1 MMVPLQNQ
9 FLSYWKK
16 QSQSQRIVIISLLL
30 AALILVPVLINWAN
44 TPSYSVVYSGLSE
57 ADAAQIVQKLDE
69 SRIPYRLRDSSTILV
84 PSNQVYEV
92 RLRMAR
98 EGLPKSGT
106 VGYELFSGNTL
117 GMTEFTQKVNFQ
129 RALEGELERTIG
141 SLEAVEAVRVHVVRP
156 ERTLLSSEQ
165 APTTASITI
174 KERMGQALD
183 AAQVRAITHLVASS
197 VEGLQPENVVVVD
210 SNGNLLAGGGHE
222 VGSLSAQTDS
232 QRAAEQAAAAEIRKQ
247 VQLMLDRTLG
257 PNRAVVQAAV
267 AMDWTQ
273 REIVS
278 STMEQ
283 QPTPVVRSSQKIVE
297 NYTTAGAVEGGVPG
311 ADSNLPTPLPLVTG
325 ENGAMTYSRSEET
338 INYEVSQV
346 EAREVQ
352 APGRISRVSV
362 SVMVDGLDA
371 QSVETVRAAVAA
383 AAGID
388 ETRGD
393 QVVVQSMPFDRTYYE
408 QQAAEMA
415 QAEQTNLYIQ
425 IGLAV
430 AAVIFLAALIFFF
443 SRQIRQL
450 RAATAQ
456 AWQPVMMP
464 AGELAA
470 LQAQAAAPLGQIA
483 APEAAAAKL
492 PPMTAQRAAL
502 NQKTEDVMVELSSR
516 FTPVNTAEDEQRAKV
531 VSRLAEES
539 PATVAEII
547 QLWLN
552 EDNRKNG

>member
-9 FLSYWKK
+9 FLNYWKK

-44 TPSYSVVYSGLSE
+44 TPSYSVAYSGLSE
-57 ADAAQIVQKLDE
+57 SDAAQIVQKLDE
-69 SRIPYRLRDSSTILV
+69 NRMTYRLRDSGTILV
-84 PSNQVYEV
+84 PSDQVYEV

-106 VGYELFSGNTL
+106 VGFELFSGNTL
-117 GMTEFTQKVNFQ
+117 GMTEFTQKVNYQ

-141 SLEAVEAVRVHVVRP
+141 SLEAVEAVRVHVVHP

-165 APTTASITI
+165 LPTTASITI
-174 KERMGQALD
+174 RERMGRALD

-210 SNGNLLAGGGHE
+210 SNGNLLAGGGSE
-222 VGSLSAQTDS
+222 AGSLSAQTDN

-273 REIVS
+273 REVIS
-278 STMEQ
+278 NTMEQ
-283 QPTPVVRSSQKIVE
+283 QPDPVVRSSQKIVE
-297 NYTTAGAVEGGVPG
+297 NYTSAGAVDGGVPG

-325 ENGAMTYSRSEET
+325 ENGAMTYSRTEET
-338 INYEVSQV
+338 FNYEVTQV

-352 APGRISRVSV
+352 APGRISRISV

-371 QSVETVRAAVAA
+371 QSVEMVRAAVAA
-383 AAGID
+383 AAGVD
-388 ETRGD
+388 QTRGD

-415 QAEQTNLYIQ
+415 QAQQTSLYIQ
-425 IGLAV
+425 IGLAA
-430 AAVIFLAALIFFF
+430 AAVILLAALIFFF
-443 SRQIRQL
+443 SRQMRNL
-450 RAATAQ
+450 RAAA
-456 AWQPVMMP
+456 AHNWQPLMMP

-470 LQAQAAAPLGQIA
+470 LQGQAAPPLGQFG
-483 APEAAAAKL
+483 APEAAASL
-492 PPMTAQRAAL
+492 PPMSAQRAAL

-516 FTPVNTAEDEQRAKV
+516 FTPVNSAEDEQRAKV

-552 EDNRKNG
+552 EDNRNHG

>member
-9 FLSYWKK
+9 FLNYWKK

-44 TPSYSVVYSGLSE
+44 TPSYSVAYSGLSE
-57 ADAAQIVQKLDE
+57 SDAAQIVQKLDE
-69 SRIPYRLRDSSTILV
+69 NRIPYRLRDSGTILV
-84 PSNQVYEV
+84 ASDQVYEV

-117 GMTEFTQKVNFQ
+117 GMTEFTQKINYQ

-165 APTTASITI
+165 SPTTASITI

-210 SNGNLLAGGGHE
+210 SNGNLLAGGGNE
-222 VGSLSAQTDS
+222 AGSLSAVTDN

-311 ADSNLPTPLPLVTG
+311 ADSNLPTPLPPVTG
-325 ENGAMTYSRSEET
+325 ENGAMTYSRTEET
-338 INYEVSQV
+338 VNYEVSQV

-352 APGRISRVSV
+352 APGRISRISV

-371 QSVETVRAAVAA
+371 QSVEMVKAAVAA
-383 AAGID
+383 AAGVN
-388 ETRGD
+388 EARGD
-393 QVVVQSMPFDRTYYE
+393 EVVVQSMPFDRTYYE

-425 IGLAV
+425 IGLAA
-430 AAVIFLAALIFFF
+430 AAVILLAALIFFF
-443 SRQIRQL
+443 SRQIRHL

-464 AGELAA
+464 AAELAA
-470 LQAQAAAPLGQIA
+470 LQGQASPPLGQIG
-483 APEAAAAKL
+483 APEAGASL
-492 PPMTAQRAAL
+492 PPLTAQRAAL

-516 FTPVNTAEDEQRAKV
+516 FTPVNSAEDEQRAKV

-552 EDNRKNG
+552 EDNRNHG

>member
-9 FLSYWKK
+9 FLNYWKK
-16 QSQSQRIVIISLLL
+16 QSQSQRIVIIALLL

-44 TPSYSVVYSGLSE
+44 TPSYSVAYSGLSE
-57 ADAAQIVQKLDE
+57 SDAAQIVQKLDE
-69 SRIPYRLRDSSTILV
+69 NGITYQLRDSSTILV
-84 PSNQVYEV
+84 PSDQVYEV

-117 GMTEFTQKVNFQ
+117 GMTEFTQKVNYQ

-141 SLEAVEAVRVHVVRP
+141 SLEAVEAVRVHIVKP
-156 ERTLLSSEQ
+156 ERTLLSSDQ
-165 APTTASITI
+165 APATASITI
-174 KERMGQALD
+174 KERMGQTLD

-210 SNGNLLAGGGHE
+210 SNGNLLAGGSNE
-222 VGSLSAQTDS
+222 AGSLSAQTDS

-257 PNRAVVQAAV
+257 PNRAVVQASV

-273 REIVS
+273 REVVS

-297 NYTTAGAVEGGVPG
+297 NYTTSGAVEGGVPG
-311 ADSNLPTPLPLVTG
+311 ADSNLPTPLPPVDG
-325 ENGAMTYSRSEET
+325 ENGAMTYSRTEET
-338 INYEVSQV
+338 VNYEVSQV
-346 EAREVQ
+346 ESREVQ
-352 APGRISRVSV
+352 SPGRISRISV

-371 QSVETVRAAVAA
+371 QSVEMLKAAVAA
-383 AAGID
+383 AAGVD

-408 QQAAEMA
+408 QQAAEME
-415 QAEQTNLYIQ
+415 QAEQTDLYIQ
-425 IGLAV
+425 IGMAA
-430 AAVIFLAALIFFF
+430 AAVILLAALIFFF
-443 SRQIRQL
+443 ARQIRQL
-450 RAATAQ
+450 RMATAQ

-470 LQAQAAAPLGQIA
+470 LQGQSAAPLGQIA
-483 APEAAAAKL
+483 APEATAGL
-492 PPMTAQRAAL
+492 PAMSAQRAAL
-502 NQKTEDVMVELSSR
+502 NQKAEDVMVELTSR
-516 FTPVNTAEDEQRAKV
+516 YSPANTAEDEQRAKV

-547 QLWLN
+547 QLWLS
-552 EDNRKNG
+552 EDNRNHG

>member
-9 FLSYWKK
+9 FLNYWKK
-16 QSQSQRIVIISLLL
+16 QSQSQRIVIIALLL

-44 TPSYSVVYSGLSE
+44 TPSYSVAYSGLSE
-57 ADAAQIVQKLDE
+57 SDAAQIVQKLDE
-69 SRIPYRLRDSSTILV
+69 NGITYQLRDSSTILV
-84 PSNQVYEV
+84 PSDQVYEV

-117 GMTEFTQKVNFQ
+117 GMTEFTQKVNYQ

-141 SLEAVEAVRVHVVRP
+141 SLEAVEAVRVHIVKP
-156 ERTLLSSEQ
+156 ERTLLSSDQ
-165 APTTASITI
+165 APATASITI
-174 KERMGQALD
+174 KERMGQTLD

-210 SNGNLLAGGGHE
+210 SNGNLLAGGSNE
-222 VGSLSAQTDS
+222 AGSLSAQTDS

-257 PNRAVVQAAV
+257 PNRAVVQASV

-273 REIVS
+273 REVVS

-297 NYTTAGAVEGGVPG
+297 NYTTSGAVEGGVPG
-311 ADSNLPTPLPLVTG
+311 ADSNLPTPLPPVDG
-325 ENGAMTYSRSEET
+325 ENGAMTYSRTEET
-338 INYEVSQV
+338 VNYEVSQV
-346 EAREVQ
+346 ESREVQ
-352 APGRISRVSV
+352 SPGRISRISV

-371 QSVETVRAAVAA
+371 QSVEMLKAAVAA
-383 AAGID
+383 AAGVD

-408 QQAAEMA
+408 QQAAEME
-415 QAEQTNLYIQ
+415 QAEQTDLYIQ
-425 IGLAV
+425 IGMAA
-430 AAVIFLAALIFFF
+430 AAVILLAALIFFF
-443 SRQIRQL
+443 ARQIRQL
-450 RAATAQ
+450 RMATAQ

-470 LQAQAAAPLGQIA
+470 LQGQSAAPLGQIA
-483 APEAAAAKL
+483 GPEATAGL
-492 PPMTAQRAAL
+492 PAMSAQRAAL
-502 NQKTEDVMVELSSR
+502 NQKAEDVMVELTSR
-516 FTPVNTAEDEQRAKV
+516 YSPANTAEDEQRAKV

-547 QLWLN
+547 QLWLS
-552 EDNRKNG
+552 EDNRNHG

>member
-297 NYTTAGAVEGGVPG
+297 NYTTSGAVEGGVPG

-371 QSVETVRAAVAA
+371 QLVETVRAAVAA

-425 IGLAV
+425 IGLAA

>member
-9 FLSYWKK
+9 FLNYWKK

-44 TPSYSVVYSGLSE
+44 TPSYSVAYSGLSE
-57 ADAAQIVQKLDE
+57 NDAAQIVQKLDE
-69 SRIPYRLRDSSTILV
+69 NRIPYRLRDSGTILV
-84 PSNQVYEV
+84 ASDQVYEV

-117 GMTEFTQKVNFQ
+117 GMTEFTQKINYQ

-165 APTTASITI
+165 SPTTASITI
-174 KERMGQALD
+174 KERVGQALD

-210 SNGNLLAGGGHE
+210 SNGNLLAGGGNE
-222 VGSLSAQTDS
+222 AGSLSAVTDN

-278 STMEQ
+278 NTMEQ

-297 NYTTAGAVEGGVPG
+297 NYTTSGAVEGGVPG
-311 ADSNLPTPLPLVTG
+311 ADSNLPTPLPPVTG

-346 EAREVQ
+346 ESREVQ
-352 APGRISRVSV
+352 APGRISRISV
-362 SVMVDGLDA
+362 SVMVDGVDA
-371 QSVETVRAAVAA
+371 QSVEMVKAAVAA
-383 AAGID
+383 AAGVN
-388 ETRGD
+388 EARGD
-393 QVVVQSMPFDRTYYE
+393 EVVVQSMPFDRTYYE

-425 IGLAV
+425 IGLAA
-430 AAVIFLAALIFFF
+430 AAVILLSALIFFF
-443 SRQIRQL
+443 SRQIRHL

-464 AGELAA
+464 AAELAA
-470 LQAQAAAPLGQIA
+470 LQGQTVPPLGQIG
-483 APEAAAAKL
+483 APEAGASL

-516 FTPVNTAEDEQRAKV
+516 FTPVNSAEDEQRAKV

-552 EDNRKNG
+552 EDNRNHG